1 MTEIELLRHPI
12 CDLWPTT
19 WVIYLPECRML
30 AAFYNKDCGSYI
42 IYSDINP
49 QKGTEESS
57 YLEFLI
63 VLGMT
68 EENIREFVRDKM
80 GVYD

>member
-1 MTEIELLRHPI
+1 MTKIELLRHLA

-19 WVIYLPECRML
+19 WVIYLPERRML

-49 QKGTEESS
+49 QKGVVESS
-57 YLEFLI
+57 YLEFLV

-68 EENIREFVRDKM
+68 EENIKQFVRDKM